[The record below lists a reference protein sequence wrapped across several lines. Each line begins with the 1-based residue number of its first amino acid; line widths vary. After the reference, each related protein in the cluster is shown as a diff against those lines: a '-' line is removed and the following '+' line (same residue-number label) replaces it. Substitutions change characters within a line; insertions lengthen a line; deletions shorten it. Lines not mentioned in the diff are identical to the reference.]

1 MADKDPKS
9 LQEFGASFKGFLD
22 PLGVR
27 WAGGSAESVERIAPT
42 SKGEPVEVR
51 KTPIKV

>member
-1 MADKDPKS
+1 MADEDPKS

-22 PLGVR
+22 LM
-27 WAGGSAESVERIAPT
+27 ASQAP
-42 SKGEPVEVR
+42 VR